1 MKIVRESLNE
11 SWIGD
16 NPVEEVNNMS
26 SVVEMKDFVFKITNG
41 HHFPLNPIDPLRSS
55 VREKTQELLNDD
67 INEDDKTYLSSILET
82 LQGDWKPIELPPGA
96 MH

>member
-41 HHFPLNPIDPLRSS
+41 YHFPLNPIDPLRSS
-55 VREKTQELLNDD
+55 VREKAQELLNDD

-82 LQGDWKPIELPPGA
+82 LQGDWKSIELPPGA